1 MAVLLTHLLPSQ
13 VYADLV
19 SAEPQTV
26 AEIQDAWVEVRRG
39 PNLYSP
45 AKPKAKEEEPV
56 LIERREVAEDLQ
68 KNLLE
73 MEHGVTIGYVFA
85 PVESG
90 PDRFSRANPSMYLT
104 IQPPRLP
111 TRHVLSNMVAR
122 KRELEFDRAAGRRL
136 GPITDLPNEPYE
148 VIQSIPVAYTFFA
161 ADDVMASFD
170 EADICCVEDS
180 YEAALD
186 GLKAAILTTFEV
198 YSENEGRLD
207 KRPQRC
213 LEVLRQY
220 VRPTA

>member
-1 MAVLLTHLLPSQ
+1 M
-13 VYADLV
+13 V
-19 SAEPQTV
+19 SR
-26 AEIQDAWVEVRRG
+26 IRRRRRG
-39 PNLYSP
+39 VISSTESARVKGATSRPRYPSP
-45 AKPKAKEEEPV
+45 RTVRQVRARSCFPK
-56 LIERREVAEDLQ
+56 ISLQ
-68 KNLLE
+68 
-73 MEHGVTIGYVFA
+73 IA
-85 PVESG
+85 C
-90 PDRFSRANPSMYLT
+90 FSRKAPPPSPVRPNRRKLVLQYIKVKRQIT
-104 IQPPRLP
+104 VDGQQHKVEIVHRSPLP
-111 TRHVLSNMVAR
+111 TRQVLSSVTAGN
-122 KRELEFDRAAGRRL
+122 RELEFDRVAGRRL

-207 KRPQRC
+207 KRPLRC

-220 VRPTA
+220 VRPTE

>member
-1 MAVLLTHLLPSQ
+1 MTA
-13 VYADLV
+13 
-19 SAEPQTV
+19 
-26 AEIQDAWVEVRRG
+26 G
-39 PNLYSP
+39 N
-45 AKPKAKEEEPV
+45 
-56 LIERREVAEDLQ
+56 
-68 KNLLE
+68 
-73 MEHGVTIGYVFA
+73 
-85 PVESG
+85 
-90 PDRFSRANPSMYLT
+90 
-104 IQPPRLP
+104 
-111 TRHVLSNMVAR
+111 
-122 KRELEFDRAAGRRL
+122 RELEFDRAAGRRL

-220 VRPTA
+220 VRPTV